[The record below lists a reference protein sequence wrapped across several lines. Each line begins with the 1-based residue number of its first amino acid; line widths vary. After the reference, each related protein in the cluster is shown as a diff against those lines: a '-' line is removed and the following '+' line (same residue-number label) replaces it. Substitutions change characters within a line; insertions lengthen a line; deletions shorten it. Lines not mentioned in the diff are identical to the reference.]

1 MTRLLIVRHGQSMA
15 NVGEIF
21 AGHYNVPLSPLGHEQ
36 AERTAAF
43 LTAHYAVDRVYS
55 SDLDRAMETA
65 ACTAKKL
72 HLTVTPVPA
81 LREIFAGEWEGK
93 RFDRLAAEYP
103 ADFGR
108 WLADVGESACTGGES
123 VAEVSKRVVGALERI
138 AAENDGKTVVVATHA
153 LPVRVFQCFVQGV
166 PACNMK
172 DVPWVSNA
180 SVTEATFENG
190 KFTLVAVGMD
200 AHLADLKT
208 SLPANV

>member
-81 LREIFAGEWEGK
+81 LREISAGEWEGK
-93 RFDRLAAEYP
+93 RFVDLVREYP
-103 ADFGR
+103 TDYGK
-108 WLADVGESACTGGES
+108 WLADIGNSACTGGES
-123 VAEVSKRVVGALERI
+123 VGDVSARVTAALTKI
-138 AAENDGKTVVVATHA
+138 AAENDGKTVLVATHA

-166 PACNMK
+166 SADGMK

-180 SVTEATFENG
+180 SVTEAVYDGGRFS
-190 KFTLVAVGMD
+190 LVAVGMD
-200 AHLADLKT
+200 AHLAECKT
-208 SLPANV
+208 TLPTNV